1 MAKKNDVKVF
11 GLNDFK
17 KDYETYGAT
26 PETVTMPQDTYLF
39 SFIVCDE
46 RHRTAYP
53 YTSDLII
60 PHGQLY
66 PTFGG
71 ALDAAMELFKG
82 YEVTEL
88 KDAFTGN
95 NDVAFQAV
103 RRNPTGGL
111 FIKTF
116 LITRLTLSAILDDQ
130 VFSTRIGNYIFTN
143 SREGKDYGS
152 NYAW

>member
-1 MAKKNDVKVF
+1 MAKKNNVKVF

-26 PETVTMPQDTYLF
+26 PETVTMPQNTYFF

-53 YTSDLII
+53 YTCDLIT

-66 PTFGG
+66 PTFGR
-71 ALDAAMELFKG
+71 ALDAAMELFTG

-88 KDAFTGN
+88 KDAFVCDN
-95 NDVAFQAV
+95 EVAFQAI

-116 LITRLTLSAILDDQ
+116 VITRQSLGVILDDQ

>member
-1 MAKKNDVKVF
+1 MAKKNDIKVF
-11 GLNDFK
+11 GLNDFT
-17 KDYETYGAT
+17 KDYEANGAT
-26 PETVTMPQDTYLF
+26 PKTVTMPRDTYLF

-46 RHRTAYP
+46 RNRMAYP

-71 ALDAAMELFKG
+71 ALDAALELFTD

-103 RRNPTGGL
+103 RKNPTGGL

-116 LITRLTLSAILDDQ
+116 LVTRLTLSTIFDNQ

>member
-1 MAKKNDVKVF
+1 MAKKNDIKVF

-26 PETVTMPQDTYLF
+26 PEIVTIPQDTYLF

-46 RHRTAYP
+46 RNRTAYP

-66 PTFGG
+66 LTFGG

-95 NDVAFQAV
+95 NDVAFHAV
-103 RRNPTGGL
+103 RINPTVGI
-111 FIKTF
+111 FIITF
-116 LITRLTLSAILDDQ
+116 LITLLTLSSILDDQ

>member
-1 MAKKNDVKVF
+1 MAKKNDIKVF

-26 PETVTMPQDTYLF
+26 PETVIMPQDTYLF
-39 SFIVCDE
+39 SLIVCDE
-46 RHRTAYP
+46 RDRTTYP
-53 YTSDLII
+53 YTSDLVI
-60 PHGQLY
+60 PYGQLY

-71 ALDAAMELFKG
+71 ALDVAMKLFKD

-88 KDAFTGN
+88 KNAFTCSN
-95 NDVAFQAV
+95 SVAFQAI
-103 RRNPTGGL
+103 RRNPIGGL
-111 FIKTF
+111 FITTF
-116 LITRLTLSAILDDQ
+116 LITRLTLDRILDDQ

>member
-1 MAKKNDVKVF
+1 MAKKNDIKVF

-26 PETVTMPQDTYLF
+26 PKTVTMPQDTYLF

-46 RHRTAYP
+46 RNRTAYP

-71 ALDAAMELFKG
+71 ALDAVLELFTD

-95 NDVAFQAV
+95 NEVAFQAI
-103 RRNPTGGL
+103 RRAPTGGL

-116 LITRLTLSAILDDQ
+116 LITRLTLGVILDGQ

-143 SREGKDYGS
+143 SLEGKDYGR

>member
-1 MAKKNDVKVF
+1 MTKKNDIKVF

-26 PETVTMPQDTYLF
+26 PETVTMPKDTHLF
-39 SFIVCDE
+39 SFIICDE
-46 RHRTAYP
+46 RNRMAYP

-71 ALDAAMELFKG
+71 ALDAAMELFKD

-95 NDVAFQAV
+95 NDIAFQAI
-103 RRNPTGGL
+103 RRNPIGGL

-116 LITRLTLSAILDDQ
+116 LITRLTLGTILDDQ
-130 VFSTRIGNYIFTN
+130 VFSTRMGNYIFTN
-143 SREGKDYGS
+143 SWEDKDYGS
-152 NYAW
+152 HYAW

>member
-1 MAKKNDVKVF
+1 MVKKNDVKVF
-11 GLNDFK
+11 GLKDFK
-17 KDYETYGAT
+17 KDYETNGVT
-26 PETVTMPQDTYLF
+26 PETVTMPQNTYLF
-39 SFIVCDE
+39 SFIICDE
-46 RHRTAYP
+46 RNRMAYP

-60 PHGQLY
+60 PHSYLY

-82 YEVTEL
+82 YEITEL

-95 NDVAFQAV
+95 NDIAFQAI

-116 LITRLTLSAILDDQ
+116 LVTRLTLGTILDNQ
-130 VFSTRIGNYIFTN
+130 EFSTRIGNYIFAN
-143 SREGKDYGS
+143 SLEGKDYGL